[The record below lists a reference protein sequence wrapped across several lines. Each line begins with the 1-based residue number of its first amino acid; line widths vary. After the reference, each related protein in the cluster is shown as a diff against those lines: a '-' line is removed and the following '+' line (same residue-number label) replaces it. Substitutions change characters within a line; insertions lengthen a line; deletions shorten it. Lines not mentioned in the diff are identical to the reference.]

1 MVTEENNNVKFDD
14 RLVMPLFFVCKILDL
29 TKEDFAALAIP
40 NRIDEE
46 LDWIEH
52 NDFNPDSKDI
62 KNHKKQ

>member
-1 MVTEENNNVKFDD
+1 
-14 RLVMPLFFVCKILDL
+14 MPLVFVCKILDV
-29 TKEDFAALAIP
+29 TREDFASLTIS

-52 NDFNPDSKDI
+52 NGFNADSKDI